1 MIKAILKW
9 LISWIYKHRHEPVDI
24 QRENMRTL
32 HGDNT
37 R

>member
-1 MIKAILKW
+1 MTRFIKW
-9 LISWIYKHRHEPVDI
+9 LLGLFRKPQKQIDI

-37 R
+37 K